1 MRARGLRPSPLM
13 QPPLHRFWV
22 CLAAA
27 LLCVSEAAR
36 AVDQESTADAER
48 EITRSM
54 QAALTASAAAAL
66 QRLGA
71 ADGFLRNDRA
81 RIPLPENL
89 IHTATGMRRFGM
101 GRYPDQLQI
110 ALNRAAES
118 AVSDLRDP
126 MREVIGRLTFADM
139 RNAVAAH
146 DESVVEYLRRTTSDE
161 MLKRFLPAVQAA
173 NRRQRVADAYQGIA
187 SRAAK
192 AGLMSPDSAQLDPY
206 VATKALAA
214 VYDAMREEER
224 VRHAESMRR
233 TQAFV
238 RRVSGR
244 H

>member
-1 MRARGLRPSPLM
+1 MEH
-13 QPPLHRFWV
+13 PLHRFWV
-22 CLAAA
+22 SLAAV

-36 AVDQESTADAER
+36 AADQESSADAER

-54 QAALTASAAAAL
+54 QATLSASAAAAI

-81 RIPLPENL
+81 RIPLPDNL
-89 IHTATGMRRFGM
+89 MHTAAGMRRFGM

-110 ALNRAAES
+110 ALNRAAET
-118 AVSDLRDP
+118 AVPDLRQP
-126 MREVIGRLTFADM
+126 MREAIGRLTFADV
-139 RNAVAAH
+139 RSAVSAR
-146 DESVVEYLRRTTSDE
+146 DESVVEYLRRTTSEE

-173 NRRQRVADAYQGIA
+173 SRRQRVADAYQQIA
-187 SRAAK
+187 GRAVK

-206 VATKALAA
+206 VAAKALAA
-214 VYDAMREEER
+214 VFDAMREEER
-224 VRHAESMRR
+224 VWHADSMQR
-233 TQAFV
+233 TQALV